1 MTFRLKILGSNSAA
15 PAFNRN
21 QTAQVLQVN
30 NSYFLIDCGEGT
42 QLRMAKARVK
52 INKISHIFISHMHG
66 DHYFGL
72 IGLVST
78 MHLFGRKH
86 DLDIFCPSP
95 LEEIINLQL
104 KHSETI
110 LNFKINYTFIDQM
123 EDDFLLENRN
133 LTVEKFPLNH
143 QIFCSGFLFR
153 EKPKP
158 IRINKSKIPED
169 FSVTNL
175 GKLKKGEDIYDS
187 EGKLLY
193 KNSDLTLPPK
203 HSRSYAYCSDTKYD
217 EEIIPVIKGVD
228 LLYHEATFTKD
239 MEERAD
245 RTYHSTAEQAGLIAK
260 KAETKKLLI
269 GHYSVRYR
277 ELEPL
282 LEEARSVFPESYLAI
297 EGNFVDVNEY

>member
-30 NSYFLIDCGEGT
+30 SSYFLIDCGEGT

-52 INKISHIFISHMHG
+52 INKISHIFISHLHG

-72 IGLVST
+72 IGLIST

-104 KHSETI
+104 KHSETV

-123 EDDFLLENRN
+123 EDDFLLENRY

-143 QIFCSGFLFR
+143 RIYCSGFLFR

-158 IRINKSKIPED
+158 IRINKSKLPEN
-169 FSVTNL
+169 FSVANL
-175 GKLKKGEDIYDS
+175 GKLKKGEDIYNE

-193 KNSDLTLPPK
+193 KNADLTLPPK

-217 EEIIPVIKGVD
+217 ENIIPVIKGVD

-245 RTYHSTAEQAGLIAK
+245 NTYHSTAEQAGLIAK

-282 LEEARSVFPESYLAI
+282 LEEARSVFSESYLAI
-297 EGNFVDVNEY
+297 EGNFVDVSDY

>member
-30 NSYFLIDCGEGT
+30 SSYFLIDCGEGT

-52 INKISHIFISHMHG
+52 INKISHIFISHLHG

-72 IGLVST
+72 IGLIST

-123 EDDFLLENRN
+123 EDDFLLENRY

-143 QIFCSGFLFR
+143 RIYCSGFLFR

-158 IRINKSKIPED
+158 IRINKSKLPED
-169 FSVTNL
+169 FSVANL
-175 GKLKKGEDIYDS
+175 GKLKKGEDIYDE

-193 KNSDLTLPPK
+193 KNADLTLPPK

-217 EEIIPVIKGVD
+217 ENIIPVIKGVD

-239 MEERAD
+239 MEKRAD
-245 RTYHSTAEQAGLIAK
+245 NTYHSTAEQAGLIAK

-297 EGNFVDVNEY
+297 EGNFVDVSDY